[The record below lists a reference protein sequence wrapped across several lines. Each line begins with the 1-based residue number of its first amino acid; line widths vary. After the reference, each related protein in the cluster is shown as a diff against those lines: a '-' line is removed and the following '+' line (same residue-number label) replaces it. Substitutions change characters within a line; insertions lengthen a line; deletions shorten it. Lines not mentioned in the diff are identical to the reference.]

1 MKDLTK
7 IPHIELSPEE
17 QKEFERRA
25 LIVDDNDNPPVINR
39 RSEKPARDNEK

>member
-7 IPHIELSPEE
+7 IPHGELTTEE

-25 LIVDDNDNPPVINR
+25 HIVDDNDNPPIMNR
-39 RSEKPARDNEK
+39 RIEKPEKDNRK